1 MRKTPALKSCRH
13 HEKIDLLFLASILK
27 ITFKFLHKQF
37 EVLLFWSLLKAA
49 FYLVYHVCVCFVCV
63 FSWHILQLG
72 NQ

>member
-1 MRKTPALKSCRH
+1 MIYKRRNLGFMLLCLLSQQFLKALQNKS
-13 HEKIDLLFLASILK
+13 D
-27 ITFKFLHKQF
+27 KQL